1 MLELVRPDSEWE
13 KNKGVLENILLNE
26 ILSTS
31 QVYMCCPP
39 QAGQTCLHAG
49 SCRGKSGWTSLLTTP
64 FQGRHRFWATRTSNA
79 SATLCVSN
87 THEQ

>member
-31 QVYMCCPP
+31 QVYMLSST
-39 QAGQTCLHAG
+39 GRSNLFTCWQL
-49 SCRGKSGWTSLLTTP
+49 SGEIGLDIP
-64 FQGRHRFWATRTSNA
+64 FDD
-79 SATLCVSN
+79 TLSR
-87 THEQ
+87 